1 MENTSYVNK
10 ARLVRIEKQNH
21 VDREYR
27 FSQDSFDRA
36 LTSLSKN
43 AFAFWCY
50 CAKNTNGFM
59 LNISRQVVTRLCGFS
74 DSTYTRAFDELR
86 RKGYIA
92 KSGDGYRFYEDGF
105 LKWFLWLV
113 YRNFRVTNQHV
124 YFLTK
129 SFAFWNLLILMYTV
143 TKNRTLQYLI
153 VLHNDYRI
161 LPFWF

>member
-86 RKGYIA
+86 RNGYIT
-92 KSGDGYRFYEDGF
+92 SSSEGRYIFFEGGF
-105 LKWFLWLV
+105 
-113 YRNFRVTNQHV
+113 
-124 YFLTK
+124 
-129 SFAFWNLLILMYTV
+129 I
-143 TKNRTLQYLI
+143 
-153 VLHNDYRI
+153 D
-161 LPFWF
+161 